1 MLPTEA
7 VSLDLAKI
15 HVLVFVRELLH
26 LAVWL
31 GCGDF
36 VVQSG
41 GPGFSQAQLKACR
54 VFVYGRSLIGLERQP
69 AS

>member
-7 VSLDLAKI
+7 VSLELAKI
-15 HVLVFVRELLH
+15 LVFVRELLH